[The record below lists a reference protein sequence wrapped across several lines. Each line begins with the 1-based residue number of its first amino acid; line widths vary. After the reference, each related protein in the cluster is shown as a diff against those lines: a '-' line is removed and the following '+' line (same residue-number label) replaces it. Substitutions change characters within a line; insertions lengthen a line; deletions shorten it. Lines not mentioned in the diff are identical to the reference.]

1 MKKFIAYINIFIC
14 ILFGSCNSQPI
25 PSDISPTIGEIFSR
39 DAAIATSIENGSQA
53 LFNAQGGVFIENKVF
68 TFNQGVWKNGEES
81 IYIDH
86 PDEETTLTA
95 LYPAYSGETLI
106 THNPYDND
114 TLTDVLI
121 AQSTFTDE
129 TDIQLEFRH
138 LFSKLT
144 VHIHSSIASTIDAVT
159 ITVPQINQIAPISG
173 EFTTDGEHSTHFI
186 DENSTGIN
194 SCSCI
199 VPALENCALTLTFT
213 FKNGEEKSHYLTHS
227 FVSGHIYECHVN
239 RPPGIRNAADL
250 IAFAELINK
259 EHTGNRKLSEFGE
272 EIEGKMVYRLLND
285 LILTE
290 EDCQRLSPI
299 GNHAS
304 TPFNNTFDGEGH
316 TISNLILPEEHMFSK
331 YSGLF
336 GHITSNGIV
345 QNFKIDYASTISDSD
360 CTCKYIGVIASS
372 NDGTINNCS
381 VTNSTINHKKNGE
394 GIGLICGISNGTIIN
409 CYTKDNNIYLAN
421 PSYAGGISGSSDAMI
436 INCYSFNNEF
446 YPNESRSYIGS
457 IIGKTSND
465 KKTFNIRN
473 CYIYHN
479 QNTSYW
485 YAAIGYTQ
493 NASIRSFYY
502 NMGELNGGELG
513 TRLQNVEKYNQNF
526 KFNGTHISDLLNNW
540 IDTTGKES
548 AYAKYTF
555 NRWTTAPDGS
565 PCFE

>member
-1 MKKFIAYINIFIC
+1 MKRFIVYINIFIC

-53 LFNAQGGVFIENKVF
+53 LFNAQGGVSIENKIF

-81 IYIDH
+81 IYIDY
-86 PDEETTLTA
+86 PGETTLTA

-129 TDIQLEFRH
+129 TNIQLEFHH

-144 VHIHSSIASTIDAVT
+144 VHIHSSIANSIDAVT
-159 ITVPQINQIAPISG
+159 ITTPKVNQIAPISG
-173 EFTTDGEHSTHFI
+173 EFTTDGEHSTRFI
-186 DENSTGIN
+186 DKNNTGIN

-213 FKNGEEKSHYLTHS
+213 FKNGEEKSHSLTHS

-299 GNHAS
+299 GNHTS
-304 TPFNNTFDGEGH
+304 TPFNNTFDGEGN
-316 TISNLILPEEHMFSK
+316 TISNLILPDEHTESK
-331 YSGLF
+331 HYGLF
-336 GHITSNGIV
+336 GYIESDGIV
-345 QNFKIDYASTISDSD
+345 QNLKINNASTILDPT
-360 CTCKYIGVIASS
+360 CTFIGVIASS
-372 NDGTINNCS
+372 NYGIINNCS
-381 VTNSTINHKKNGE
+381 VSNSTINHKNGNAE
-394 GIGLICGISNGTIIN
+394 IGLICAISTGTIIN
-409 CYTKDNNIYLAN
+409 CYTKDNNIYLAGYT
-421 PSYAGGISGSSDAMI
+421 YAGGISGSSDAMI
-436 INCYSFNNEF
+436 INCYSFNNKF
-446 YPNESRSYIGS
+446 YPKGSGSYIGS
-457 IIGKTSND
+457 IIGRTSND

-479 QNTSYW
+479 QNTSNW
-485 YAAIGYTQ
+485 HAAIGYTQ

-513 TRLQNVEKYNQNF
+513 TKLQNVEKYNQNF

-540 IDTTGKES
+540 IDTTGKGS
-548 AYAKYTF
+548 AYSQYTF